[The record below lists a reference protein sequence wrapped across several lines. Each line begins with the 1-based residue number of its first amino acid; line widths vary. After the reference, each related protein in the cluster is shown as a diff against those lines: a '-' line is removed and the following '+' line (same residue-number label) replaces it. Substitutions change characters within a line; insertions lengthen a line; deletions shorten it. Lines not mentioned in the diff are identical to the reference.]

1 MNPHIIHNL
10 ELHPPRTGK
19 ELSEI
24 IKEVAAKLDGRF
36 HRKLY
41 SITDGKRRYEIGI
54 ITSDHFGDVE
64 FYGDSCLMDLE
75 KQYRRLSIHSHNFG
89 SYREYTEAEI
99 EKVIAEVERV
109 KVEIEGRLR

>member
-1 MNPHIIHNL
+1 MTPTIIHNL

-24 IKEVAAKLDGRF
+24 VKEVADKIGGRY
-36 HRKLY
+36 HQKLY

-54 ITSDHFGDVE
+54 VTADHFGDVQ
-64 FYGDSCLMDLE
+64 FYGDSHLMDLE

-109 KVEIEGRLR
+109 KREVEGRLR

>member
-24 IKEVAAKLDGRF
+24 IKEVADKLDGKY
-36 HRKLY
+36 HQKLY
-41 SITDGKRRYEIGI
+41 SMIDGKRNYGIGI

-64 FYGDSCLMDLE
+64 FYGDSHLMDLE
-75 KQYRRLSIHSHNFG
+75 KQYRRLSIHSHDFG

-109 KVEIEGRLR
+109 KGEVEGRLK